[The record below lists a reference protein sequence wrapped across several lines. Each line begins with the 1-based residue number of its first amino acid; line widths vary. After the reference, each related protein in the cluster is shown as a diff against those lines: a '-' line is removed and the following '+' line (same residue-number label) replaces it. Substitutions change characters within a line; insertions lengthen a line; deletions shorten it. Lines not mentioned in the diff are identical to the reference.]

1 MKYLIYP
8 TLMLMGLIFSSV
20 PQSHKPSMRV
30 LADFE
35 AEQLVVDQGQ
45 KVRFLDRSKGNPV
58 EWSWNFENGLPTK
71 ALESD
76 PEVYYQKAGYYDVSI
91 TVSDGETFD
100 TKVMK
105 DYVKVNGLIHHFRF
119 DGLVR
124 DEVNLNHGL
133 GNENQWTLVRD
144 RKGAT
149 NRALLLQPYSRA
161 VLGDRG
167 EFKTNELTIG
177 FWIKVAKSEA
187 KRAVI
192 LEKYGD
198 GEQSLGFRILMDDGH
213 ISFEGGDGSGSLRST
228 GATLD
233 SFDDDQ
239 WHQVTAV
246 MTSNSHW
253 QLWVDGILKAEQINS
268 YTIPEQLNQAD
279 LTIGFSQSSECDA
292 FEGVIDDFKIFNI
305 ALNMQSIV
313 KLSSE

>member
-1 MKYLIYP
+1 M
-8 TLMLMGLIFSSV
+8 TFSINTQNPKLST
-20 PQSHKPSMRV
+20 RV

-35 AEQLVVDQGQ
+35 AERLVIEQGQ
-45 KVRFLDRSKGNPV
+45 KIRFLDKSKGNPV
-58 EWSWNFENGLPTK
+58 QWSWNFENGFPAK

-76 PEVYYQKAGYYDVSI
+76 PEVYYPKAGYYDVTI

-133 GNENQWTLVRD
+133 GLMNKWTLVRD

-149 NRALLLQPYSRA
+149 NRALLLRPDSYA
-161 VLGDRG
+161 TLADRG
-167 EFKTNELTIG
+167 ELKTNELTISL
-177 FWIKVAKSEA
+177 WMKASKRA
-187 KRAVI
+187 AQRAVI

-198 GEQSLGFRILMDDGH
+198 QEHDFGFRLLMTDGQ
-213 ISFEGGDGSGSLRST
+213 ISFEGSDGSGLLRNT
-228 GATLD
+228 GSSIDT
-233 SFDDDQ
+233 FDDDQ

-253 QLWVDGILKAEQINS
+253 QLWVDGILRAEQINS
-268 YTIPEQLNQAD
+268 YTISEQFNQAD
-279 LTIGFSQSSECDA
+279 LTIGFSQISEYKS
-292 FEGVIDDFKIFNI
+292 FEGVIDDLKIFNK
-305 ALNMQSIV
+305 ALNMQAIV

>member
-8 TLMLMGLIFSSV
+8 ALMLMGMTFSINTQNPILST
-20 PQSHKPSMRV
+20 RV

-35 AEQLVVDQGQ
+35 AEKLVIEQGQ
-45 KVRFLDRSKGNPV
+45 KIRFLDKSKGNPV
-58 EWSWNFENGLPTK
+58 QWSWNFENGFPAK

-76 PEVYYQKAGYYDVSI
+76 PEVYYPKAGYYDVTI

-133 GNENQWTLVRD
+133 GLMNKWTLARD

-149 NRALLLQPYSRA
+149 NRALLLRPDSYA
-161 VLGDRG
+161 TLADRG
-167 EFKTNELTIG
+167 EFKTNELTISL
-177 FWIKVAKSEA
+177 WMKTPKRAA
-187 KRAVI
+187 QRAVI

-198 GEQSLGFRILMDDGH
+198 QENDFGFRLLMTDGQ
-213 ISFEGGDGSGSLRST
+213 ISFEGSDGSGLLRST
-228 GATLD
+228 GSSID

-239 WHQVTAV
+239 WHQITAV

-253 QLWVDGILKAEQINS
+253 QLWVDGILRAEQINS
-268 YTIPEQLNQAD
+268 YTISEQFNQVD
-279 LTIGFSQSSECDA
+279 LTIGFSQISEYKA
-292 FEGVIDDFKIFNI
+292 FEGVIDDLKIFNK
-305 ALNMQSIV
+305 ALNMQAIV